1 MRPIF
6 QLSICCDSS
15 GPATEPRKG
24 EGEREAELGR
34 REREGKDKVGEKERE
49 KPRERHAGETLH
61 VAPSRCSRIIW
72 KIIDWKSELGVWG

>member
-24 EGEREAELGR
+24 EGELGR
-34 REREGKDKVGEKERE
+34 REKEGKGMVGEGEKAKE
-49 KPRERHAGETLH
+49 KPREAERRDPVRGTH
-61 VAPSRCSRIIW
+61 
-72 KIIDWKSELGVWG
+72 